1 MGQDADS
8 QHQRRT
14 DCTESGFRL
23 LVRAQEAWAGAVWL
37 ERKGKLPYL
46 VGWGGDGTTARV
58 AGYLDIFGL
67 EETICLHNR
76 VCGGA
81 REHWAKEPGLL
92 G

>member
-1 MGQDADS
+1 MLTHNTRDS
-8 QHQRRT
+8 LTAQRV
-14 DCTESGFRL
+14 DSVCL
-23 LVRAQEAWAGAVWL
+23 MRAQEAWAGAVWL

-81 REHWAKEPGLL
+81 REHWAREPGLL